1 MRSRARSIVAA
12 TGLVLGVLWIA
23 TPAGAATCAFDSA
36 THVVTIGAV
45 VGETVTIAREG
56 EAITV
61 NTTPCDTAT
70 VANTDTVAV
79 NSAGAAPAEVVI
91 DQTGGRFEPGA
102 TPEPDGTSEIE
113 FTIGLGVG
121 EPILRMVGTP
131 DADEIV
137 VGADGINLNAA
148 EAAGDPDVTITSGT
162 PALVVQGGAG
172 VDTLSVGGGL
182 GTGAPGPGATL
193 EGQEGDDLLLPGIAD
208 SDFDGGA
215 GTDTVDF
222 LSASGVTVDLGNGT
236 VDGAGSGT
244 IQAVENVTGS
254 PGGDEL
260 TGDDAA
266 NVLAGQDGDDVVD
279 GGGGDDTLLG
289 GAGSDTVSFASAKTA
304 ITVDLR
310 DGSAT
315 GDGTDVVNAFEH
327 VEGGPKGDD
336 IQGKKGANTL
346 DGGRGPDRIS
356 GGEGSDEL
364 IGNDGNDLLFGEKGK
379 DHLRGNDGRDRLS
392 GGKGRDRCQG
402 GADPDSFVTC
412 EQIS

>member
-1 MRSRARSIVAA
+1 MRSPARSVLAA
-12 TGLVLGVLWIA
+12 SVLVLGVLWVA
-23 TPAGAATCAFDSA
+23 TPVAAATCAFDQASG
-36 THVVTIGAV
+36 VVTIGAV
-45 VGETVTIAREG
+45 AGENVVIAREG

-70 VANTDTVAV
+70 VANTATIVV
-79 NSAGAAPAEVVI
+79 NAAGAAPAEIVI
-91 DQTGGRFEPGA
+91 DQTNGRFEPGA
-102 TPEPDGTSEIE
+102 TAEPDGTSEIE
-113 FTIGLGVG
+113 FTIQLGTG
-121 EPILRMVGTP
+121 DTILRMIGTP
-131 DADEIV
+131 EADQIV

-148 EAAGDPDVTITSGT
+148 EAAGDPDVTIASGT
-162 PALVVQGGAG
+162 PALVVQGGSG

-182 GTGAPGPGATL
+182 GTGAPGPGAAL
-193 EGQEGDDLLLPGIAD
+193 EGQEGDDLLLPGVAD

-222 LSASGVTVDLGNGT
+222 FSANGVTVNLAGGT
-236 VDGAGSGT
+236 FDGAGSGS
-244 IQAVENVTGS
+244 IEAVENVTGS
-254 PGGDEL
+254 PGGDDL

-289 GAGSDTVSFASAKTA
+289 GAGSDTVSFASANTA
-304 ITVDLR
+304 ISVDLR

-327 VEGGPKGDD
+327 VEGGPKGDE

-356 GGEGSDEL
+356 GGEGSDDL
-364 IGNDGNDLLFGEKGK
+364 LGNDGNDLLFGEKGK
-379 DHLRGNDGRDRLS
+379 DHLRGNDGRDQLS